1 MAPRSPEDVMAG
13 IAAAVNAHDLD
24 AFMALHEPDAVVV
37 IPPDGVRASG
47 VEEIRTMLEPLFA
60 STPSTEIELHG
71 MLRSDGLAMSHS
83 HFTVRLTR
91 PGGEQVEK
99 AGMGTVVTRRQADGT
114 WRIVFDF
121 PLRAGGLSDDQA

>member
-1 MAPRSPEDVMAG
+1 MAS

-47 VEEIRTMLEPLFA
+47 REQIRELLEPLFA
-60 STPSTEIELHG
+60 STPSTVIDLHG

-83 HFTVRLTR
+83 HFTVKLTR
-91 PGGEQVEK
+91 PDGEQVEK
-99 AGMGTVVTRRQADGT
+99 AGMGTVVTRRQPDGT

-121 PLRAGGLSDDQA
+121 PLRAAGPIG

>member
-1 MAPRSPEDVMAG
+1 MAA

-37 IPPDGVRASG
+37 VPPDGERASG
-47 VEEIRTMLEPLFA
+47 HDDIRRVLEPLFA
-60 STPSTEIELHG
+60 SAPSTVIDLHG

-91 PGGEQVEK
+91 PDGEQVEK
-99 AGMGTVVTRRQADGT
+99 SGMGTVVTRRQADGT
-114 WRIVFDF
+114 WRIVFDY
-121 PLRAGGLSDDQA
+121 PLRA